1 MQVSDSEL
9 KDLITN
15 QISEELTLDNIYK
28 VEFYTWLIW
37 ALGLCNS

>member
-9 KDLITN
+9 KNLITN
-15 QISEELTLDNIYK
+15 QIGEELDLNNIYK
-28 VEFYTWLIW
+28 VEFYAELIW